1 MIDGEEITGY
11 NVVNKE
17 EEVDKMWD
25 NIYRVFTPEQ
35 WRNLLIIC
43 GIVLVAGIVLEIIQ
57 RCKR

>member
-1 MIDGEEITGY
+1 
-11 NVVNKE
+11 
-17 EEVDKMWD
+17 MWN